1 MSFSIPS
8 SDFSLASGTETEI
21 FNWAKSHF
29 RDHTF
34 AKDERV
40 VTRPGLL
47 YFVERGAVRIV
58 GKAQVNVIDKQ
69 SRHQLTTAES
79 EEVFLGFVG
88 AGQPFEIVSR
98 YPFQLQAYAH
108 VEETEMVWL
117 YWEDLEHWPQFRAAI
132 LETFRH
138 QHQRKLFWLS
148 ILGQKRSIDRL
159 MGFLVLL
166 MEEYGQPCPEGYYL
180 PYSLTHA
187 QIASAIGT
195 TRVTVTRLIGK
206 LRQQNSLFLKD
217 DHLIGLPS
225 LFLSQ
230 N

>member
-1 MSFSIPS
+1 MSFSVPS
-8 SDFSLASGTETEI
+8 SDFSLASSAETEI

-34 AKDERV
+34 GKDERV

-69 SRHQLTTAES
+69 SRNQLTTAES

-98 YPFQLQAYAH
+98 HPFQLQAYAH
-108 VEETEMVWL
+108 IDSTELVWL
-117 YWEDLEHWPQFRAAI
+117 YWEDLDRWPQFRTAI
-132 LETFRH
+132 METFRH

-166 MEEYGQPCPEGYYL
+166 LEEYGQPCPEGYYL
-180 PYSLTHA
+180 PYPLTHA

-217 DHLIGLPS
+217 DHLLGLPS